1 MDKKIAVLGDIH
13 ANLDALDVVL
23 ADAKELGATDW
34 ICVGDVVGYNACPNE
49 CCEKIRALG
58 AATVCGNHDHYCAFD
73 ESLED
78 FHPLA
83 AAVVA
88 WTRRQLSTENREWLR
103 SLPYQKVE
111 KGLTIVHATLD
122 QPEHWGYV
130 FESVEA
136 EPSFSYQKTQGVFY
150 GVDFQRLQGRIN
162 ASYKLLKNLEEY
174 TMFKKDGKV
183 YWQCRNCGFII
194 EAEEAPEKCPAGT
207 RRGDRAEISRERP
220 AAVGTFYFLQGACQP
235 QRDDAAVSGDDAGN
249 PERIRSA
256 CGY

>member
-1 MDKKIAVLGDIH
+1 MEKKIAVLGDVH

-23 ADAKELGATDW
+23 ADAREQGATDW

-58 AATVCGNHDHYCAFD
+58 GVVVCGNHDHYCAFD

-103 SLPYQKVE
+103 SLPYIKVE
-111 KGLTIVHATLD
+111 KGITVVHATLD

-136 EPSFSYQKTQGVFY
+136 EPSFVYQRTQVCFHGHTHVPVVFEQH
-150 GVDFQRLQGRIN
+150 GFGPVRRLPPADVQLVLGRKYFVN
-162 ASYKLLKNLEEY
+162 TGSVGQPRDSDPRASYLVYEPGNRLVRFRRLEY
-174 TMFKKDGKV
+174 DVGAAQARV
-183 YWQCRNCGFII
+183 RAAGL
-194 EAEEAPEKCPAGT
+194 PEHLAKRLAAG
-207 RRGDRAEISRERP
+207 R
-220 AAVGTFYFLQGACQP
+220 
-235 QRDDAAVSGDDAGN
+235 
-249 PERIRSA
+249 
-256 CGY
+256 

>member
-13 ANLDALDVVL
+13 ANIDALDVVL
-23 ADAKELGATDW
+23 ADAKALGATDW

-88 WTRRQLSTENREWLR
+88 WTRRQLTTENREWLR

-111 KGLTIVHATLD
+111 KGLAIVHATLD

-130 FESVEA
+130 FETVEA
-136 EPSFSYQKTQGVFY
+136 EPSFTYQRTQLCFHGHTHVPAVFVQH
-150 GVDFQRLQGRIN
+150 GFGAVDRLPPEDFALVLGRKYFVN
-162 ASYKLLKNLEEY
+162 TGSVGQPRDSDPRASYLLYEPARRAVTFRRLDY
-174 TMFKKDGKV
+174 DISAAQSRVLAAGL
-183 YWQCRNCGFII
+183 
-194 EAEEAPEKCPAGT
+194 PEHLARRLAAG
-207 RRGDRAEISRERP
+207 R
-220 AAVGTFYFLQGACQP
+220 
-235 QRDDAAVSGDDAGN
+235 
-249 PERIRSA
+249 
-256 CGY
+256 

>member
-1 MDKKIAVLGDIH
+1 MDKKTAILGDVH
-13 ANLDALDVVL
+13 ANLDALDAVL
-23 ADAKELGATDW
+23 ADARELGVTDW

-58 AATVCGNHDHYCAFD
+58 AVTVCGNHDHYCAFD

-103 SLPYQKVE
+103 SLPYQKVVR
-111 KGLTIVHATLD
+111 GLTIVHATLD

-136 EPSFSYQKTQGVFY
+136 EPSFTYQRTQLCFHGHTHVPAVFEQL
-150 GVDFQRLQGRIN
+150 GFDTVVRRAPEDFQLVLGRKYFVN
-162 ASYKLLKNLEEY
+162 VGSVGQPRDADPRASYAIWEP
-174 TMFKKDGKV
+174 G
-183 YWQCRNCGFII
+183 CRTVSFRRLDYDVSAAQARVRAAGL
-194 EAEEAPEKCPAGT
+194 PEHLAKRLAAG
-207 RRGDRAEISRERP
+207 R
-220 AAVGTFYFLQGACQP
+220 
-235 QRDDAAVSGDDAGN
+235 
-249 PERIRSA
+249 
-256 CGY
+256 

>member
-23 ADAKELGATDW
+23 ADAKEQGATDW

-49 CCEKIRALG
+49 CCAKIRELG
-58 AATVCGNHDHYCAFD
+58 AVTVCGNHDHYCAFD

-103 SLPYQKVE
+103 SLPYQKVVR
-111 KGLTIVHATLD
+111 GLTVVHATLD

-136 EPSFSYQKTQGVFY
+136 EPSFTYQRTQLCFHGHTHVPAVFEQH
-150 GVDFQRLQGRIN
+150 GFGAVGRLPAEDFQLVLGRKYFVN
-162 ASYKLLKNLEEY
+162 TGSVGQPRDSDSRASYILYEPGSRTIRFRRLDYDVSAAQQRVLAA
-174 TMFKKDGKV
+174 GL
-183 YWQCRNCGFII
+183 
-194 EAEEAPEKCPAGT
+194 PEHLARRLAAG
-207 RRGDRAEISRERP
+207 R
-220 AAVGTFYFLQGACQP
+220 
-235 QRDDAAVSGDDAGN
+235 
-249 PERIRSA
+249 
-256 CGY
+256 

>member
-1 MDKKIAVLGDIH
+1 MDRKIAVLGDIH

-23 ADAKELGATDW
+23 ADAKDLGANEW

-58 AATVCGNHDHYCAFD
+58 ALTVCGNHDHYCAFD

-88 WTRRQLSTENREWLR
+88 WTRRQLTTENRDWLR
-103 SLPYQKVE
+103 TLPYQKVDR
-111 KGLTIVHATLD
+111 GVTVVHATLD

-136 EPSFSYQKTQGVFY
+136 EPSFTYQRTQLCFHGHTHVPAVFEQFRFEE
-150 GVDFQRLQGRIN
+150 VRRLPPEDFALVLGRKYFVN
-162 ASYKLLKNLEEY
+162 TGSVGQPRDSDPRASYLLYEPATRTVRFRRLEY
-174 TMFKKDGKV
+174 DISAAQARVLAAGL
-183 YWQCRNCGFII
+183 
-194 EAEEAPEKCPAGT
+194 PEHLARRLAAG
-207 RRGDRAEISRERP
+207 R
-220 AAVGTFYFLQGACQP
+220 
-235 QRDDAAVSGDDAGN
+235 
-249 PERIRSA
+249 
-256 CGY
+256 